1 MTDEQDTE
9 ATTRLALE
17 LLRAPFEIRHQV
29 GRWTLRLTQDSILT
43 QLLDPIPLIAFSLGF
58 VLTITNQSKRGTASH
73 LLYEVGALLMVI
85 SLLLLIA
92 NREARKRHKHNE
104 DAAKTFRR
112 SARISLGVLGV
123 AVVVLAFW
131 IPRQSVADVM
141 VTTGVAAV
149 AAVALDTLIFAPAV
163 RLYAFNLA
171 ASRVVSV
178 AQASVKLEKATKR
191 PRTLI
196 RYGSLRLSLERHGQ
210 LSETKGQESPS
221 NSEGPEPPADTETAP
236 TS

>member
-1 MTDEQDTE
+1 
-9 ATTRLALE
+9 LE
-17 LLRAPFEIRHQV
+17 LLRAPLEIRYQV
-29 GRWTLRLTQDSILT
+29 GSWTFRLTQESILT
-43 QLLDPIPLIAFSLGF
+43 QILDPIPLIAFVLGF

-85 SLLLLIA
+85 SFLLLIA
-92 NREARKRHKHNE
+92 NREARKRYKHNE
-104 DAAKTFRR
+104 DAAKRFRR
-112 SARISLGVLGV
+112 SARIFLGVLGV
-123 AVVVLAFW
+123 AIIVLAFW

-149 AAVALDTLIFAPAV
+149 AAVALDALIFAPAV
-163 RLYAFNLA
+163 RLYAFNLS
-171 ASRVVSV
+171 ASRVVSI

-210 LSETKGQESPS
+210 QSETMSQASPTS
-221 NSEGPEPPADTETAP
+221 SEGPEPSANAETAP
-236 TS
+236 PT